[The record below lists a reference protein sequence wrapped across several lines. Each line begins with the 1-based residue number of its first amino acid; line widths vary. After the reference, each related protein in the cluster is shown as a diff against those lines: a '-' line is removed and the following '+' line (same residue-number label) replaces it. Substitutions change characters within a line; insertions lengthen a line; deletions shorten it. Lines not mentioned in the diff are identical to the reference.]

1 MRLFVGCAGGYKHP
15 EKSKKQEL
23 RLTQIQH
30 DSIEN
35 CAFFVQLVHCAIL
48 AQSENLQVYVLF

>member
-1 MRLFVGCAGGYKHP
+1 MRLFVGCAEGYKHP
-15 EKSKKQEL
+15 EKSKQQEL

-35 CAFFVQLVHCAIL
+35 CALFVQLVHCAIG
-48 AQSENLQVYVLF
+48 AVRNWQVHVLF